1 MNSMKKTLFLSLMLM
16 FAAFSAPIAFAA
28 GLPAARNLQADALRA
43 RPGHLPVLVF
53 FSARSCAYCK
63 EVENLYLKPMYA
75 DADYRDKV
83 IIRQVD
89 IDSTRVM
96 QDFSGKSTSGVA
108 FARRYGVSLTPTI
121 KLLDARG
128 RELVPALVGVS
139 SPDFYGS
146 YLDQA
151 ITAAGARLRK
161 HSARHQSSL
170 SKHGRSG
177 QQAAAASDAP
187 SAAPTR
193 RGAG

>member
-1 MNSMKKTLFLSLMLM
+1 MLT
-16 FAAFSAPIAFAA
+16 FAAFSAPIAVAA

-43 RPGHLPVLVF
+43 RPVLVF

-75 DADYRDKV
+75 DAGYRDKV

-96 QDFSGKSTSGVA
+96 RDFSGKSTSGVA

-121 KLLDARG
+121 KFLDARG

-151 ITAAGARLRK
+151 ITAAGARLRE
-161 HSARHQSSL
+161 HSARHPPSL
-170 SKHGRSG
+170 SKHSHSGR
-177 QQAAAASDAP
+177 QAAAASVVLH
-187 SAAPTR
+187 SVWNLS
-193 RGAG
+193 GC